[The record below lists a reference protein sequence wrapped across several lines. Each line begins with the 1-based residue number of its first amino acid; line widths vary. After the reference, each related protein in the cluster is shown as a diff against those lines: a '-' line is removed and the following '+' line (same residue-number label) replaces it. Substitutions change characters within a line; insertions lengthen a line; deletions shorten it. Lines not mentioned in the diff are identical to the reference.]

1 LIDFLMIF
9 PKPIIAAVD
18 GPVVAGGCGLLLA
31 SDIVVATPNARF
43 SLPEPKRGVVAGMV
57 APLLSWRIGAGH
69 AARLL
74 LTGDMIDADEAHRI
88 GLFHEMTT
96 SEQVWAHAHSIAE
109 RVAECAP
116 ESVQLT
122 KRLINETIG
131 EEVTT
136 QLSSGAAASATAR
149 TTEAAV
155 EGLAAFLE
163 KRPPRWK

>member
-1 LIDFLMIF
+1 PGVDSAYLLGQSLAEIVRS
-9 PKPIIAAVD
+9 AAACQYDCVR
-18 GPVVAGGCGLLLA
+18 
-31 SDIVVATPNARF
+31 T
-43 SLPEPKRGVVAGMV
+43 E
-57 APLLSWRIGAGH
+57 AGH